1 MDRSRRSEDY
11 IKSTAKS
18 MFSWKIT
25 KKKWSK
31 CEKSTLV
38 ILSVLPNRFYDVLCE
53 YTLLFMLLGAL
64 QVPLSSEHD
73 HFWARHVQKPAPKLK
88 IWSRIATF
96 ASKNHQKCSKIM
108 FLFIIIFRLY
118 YPQTVSRPLRN
129 DQNLLKSIIW
139 EAFRALN
146 TPMQPQAKEWDKQVK
161 SRKMNLFW
169 FRYHVGAC
177 WGCMDVP
184 RCLKASLKILLRWF

>member
-1 MDRSRRSEDY
+1 
-11 IKSTAKS
+11 

-73 HFWARHVQKPAPKLK
+73 HFWARHVQKPAPKPK

-169 FRYHVGAC
+169 FRYHVGVA
-177 WGCMDVP
+177 WMYRDV
-184 RCLKASLKILLRWF
+184 